1 MTLSYLPVHFHL
13 RFASPAIADNPPL
26 FVLRSLMGMHLRSM
40 SCVSPN
46 MKCPDCMYKSTCA
59 YAFLFETILQSE
71 NDVLPGRN
79 RASHPFSFT
88 QGDLSVGAK
97 ISEYDFTMTLFGKAV
112 DYLPYIYAAFVRAGE
127 SGIFK
132 NRTRFSV
139 VDMSIGGK
147 SILIDE
153 NHIEP
158 NVEAEEF
165 SFKADE
171 SGEKHGE
178 VLVELKSPLR
188 FKVGGKYSQ
197 DFSATD
203 FFSALYRR
211 AATLLKMYGAVDAEL
226 ERLPKS
232 LLSIDARNLR
242 WKKLDHYSAR
252 QKKLVI
258 LSGAVGTFSLS
269 GEFSCM
275 EKKLLEFGRIANAG
289 KNTNFGLGQMDYW
302 TKWE

>member
-1 MTLSYLPVHFHL
+1 
-13 RFASPAIADNPPL
+13 
-26 FVLRSLMGMHLRSM
+26 MHLRSM

-46 MKCPDCMYKSTCA
+46 TKCPDCMYKSTCA

-127 SGIFK
+127 SGSFK

-153 NHIEP
+153 NHIESD
-158 NVEAEEF
+158 VEAEEF
-165 SFKADE
+165 SFKADG
-171 SGEKHGE
+171 SGDSRGE
-178 VLVELKSPLR
+178 ILVELKSPLR

-197 DFSATD
+197 NFSATN

-211 AATLLKMYGAVDAEL
+211 AATLLKMYGAIDAEL

-232 LLSIDARNLR
+232 LLAIDARNLR

-258 LSGAVGTFSLS
+258 LSGTVGTFSLS

>member
-1 MTLSYLPVHFHL
+1 MPLSYLPVHFHL

-46 MKCPDCMYKSTCA
+46 TKCPDCMYKSTCA
-59 YAFLFETILQSE
+59 YAFLFETILHSE
-71 NDVLPGRN
+71 NDVLPGRD
-79 RASHPFSFT
+79 RASHPFAFT
-88 QGDLSVGAK
+88 KGVLAVGAK
-97 ISEYDFTMTLFGKAV
+97 ISEYGFTMTLFGKAV

-139 VDMSIGGK
+139 EDMSVGGK

-165 SFKADE
+165 SFKADG
-171 SGEKHGE
+171 SGDSRGE

-211 AATLLKMYGAVDAEL
+211 AATLLKMYGAIDAEL

>member
-1 MTLSYLPVHFHL
+1 
-13 RFASPAIADNPPL
+13 
-26 FVLRSLMGMHLRSM
+26 
-40 SCVSPN
+40 
-46 MKCPDCMYKSTCA
+46 
-59 YAFLFETILQSE
+59 
-71 NDVLPGRN
+71 VLPGRN

-139 VDMSIGGK
+139 VDMSVGGK
-147 SILIDE
+147 SILTGE
-153 NHIEP
+153 EGIEP
-158 NVEAEEF
+158 NVEAKEF
-165 SFKADE
+165 SFKADG

-188 FKVGGKYSQ
+188 FKVGGKYSSE
-197 DFSATD
+197 FSSSD

-211 AATLLKMYGAVDAEL
+211 AATLLKMYGAIDAEL

-232 LLSIDARNLR
+232 LLAIDARNLR

-275 EKKLLEFGRIANAG
+275 EKNLLEFGRIANAG

>member
-1 MTLSYLPVHFHL
+1 
-13 RFASPAIADNPPL
+13 
-26 FVLRSLMGMHLRSM
+26 MHLRSM

-46 MKCPDCMYKSTCA
+46 TKCQDCMYRGTCA
-59 YAFLFETILQSE
+59 YAFLFETILPQQ
-71 NDVLPGRN
+71 NDVLPGRD
-79 RASHPFSFT
+79 RASHPFAFT
-88 QGDLSVGAK
+88 QGDLSFGGK
-97 ISEYDFTMTLFGKAV
+97 MSEYDFTMTLFGKAI
-112 DYLPYIYAAFVRAGE
+112 DYLPYIYGALVRAGE

-132 NRTRFSV
+132 SRTCFSV
-139 VDMSIGGK
+139 TNVAADGK
-147 SILIDE
+147 SVVIDE
-153 NHIEP
+153 NHIASDFGRK
-158 NVEAEEF
+158 VF
-165 SFKADE
+165 SFSNDGLE
-171 SGEKHGE
+171 DSRGE

-188 FKVGGKYSQ
+188 FKVGGKYSSE
-197 DFSATD
+197 FSSSD
-203 FFSALYRR
+203 FFSGLYRR
-211 AATLLKMYGAVDAEL
+211 ATTLLKMYGAAESEL
-226 ERLPKS
+226 EWLPKS
-232 LLSIDARNLR
+232 LLAIDARNLR